1 MPALEIIENPIPPV
15 IQGVEEF
22 VKTVQTGRF
31 DLCDPELQ
39 SALSRGSIRG
49 LVKDRGQQGAQYVSA
64 GQGRGLFEQL
74 GECQKFCV

>member
-1 MPALEIIENPIPPV
+1 MPTLEIIENSILPV

-39 SALSRGSIRG
+39 PALSRGPIRG
-49 LVKDRGQQGAQYVSA
+49 LVKDRG
-64 GQGRGLFEQL
+64 
-74 GECQKFCV
+74 